1 MPTHNRPDRVAQQVT
16 QVLTSL
22 FRRGIRDPRVTAL
35 TITRVRMSADLRVA
49 DINVVPLGGDGD
61 TASLLDGLESAT
73 GYLRRQ
79 LGRELRLRHT
89 PELRFHIDGLLDEA
103 IGMTRLL
110 DRMAADRRS
119 REGGAEE

>member
-1 MPTHNRPDRVAQQVT
+1 MSTHNRPERVAQQVT

-22 FRRGIRDPRVTAL
+22 FRRGIRDPRVTEL
-35 TITRVRMSADLRVA
+35 TITRVRMSPDLRVA
-49 DINVVPLGGDGD
+49 DINVVPLGGGGD
-61 TASLLDGLESAT
+61 SEALLDGLESAT

-89 PELRFHIDGLLDEA
+89 PELRFHIDSLLDEA

-110 DRMAADRRS
+110 DRMAAERMS
-119 REGGAEE
+119 REGGGEE